1 MDSNRAAVRRDDIDM
16 MGEREIL
23 EAKLGRDQAHRDLHV
38 IDIAYGLDD
47 ADELHRHHMHDHR
60 VASRPLAASRAT
72 VDPAIVLFPARRPG
86 SSFSPR
92 RPATHVE
99 KPPYHSL
106 LPERTRGAEPTRE
119 IGRAPS
125 ELQSLMRISY

>member
-1 MDSNRAAVRRDDIDM
+1 MIRRHPNFNHNVTLLPTTTLF
-16 MGEREIL
+16 RS
-23 EAKLGRDQAHRDLHV
+23 RDHAHRDLTV
-38 IDIAYGLDD
+38 IDMAYGLDD
-47 ADELHRHHMHDHR
+47 VNELHRHHMHDHR

-106 LPERTRGAEPTRE
+106 LPERKRGAEPTRVDNPE
-119 IGRAPS
+119 S
-125 ELQSLMRISY
+125 EDRKSVV